1 MPMNSLYAALWGL
14 GGSAAAEALQ
24 IYLSMRVPGDARSF
38 RAPWSNR
45 KQRKYFWGAVA
56 LRLFLGILPPA
67 AITASSHVFSPMHA
81 MVTGMTAPLLI
92 SRLAQTQTT
101 AQQGDGAADRQPPR
115 TEARAVAS
123 GDGER
128 PPRTPAPRAA
138 ADRRVV
144 NGRGTSQRASRVP
157 VHPAEAH
164 LPAPDSAPS
173 REAVGSSAVDQ
184 DGDTS
189 APPALERL
197 GGESPSMSSPD
208 PAYPDRQAAEEH
220 QEDDSESSDSSHR
233 K

>member
-1 MPMNSLYAALWGL
+1 MNSLYAALWGL

-101 AQQGDGAADRQPPR
+101 VQTDDSAGRHSQGP
-115 TEARAVAS
+115 EARAGAS
-123 GDGER
+123 YDNDTPPR
-128 PPRTPAPRAA
+128 PPTPRAA
-138 ADRRVV
+138 ADRRIPQ
-144 NGRGTSQRASRVP
+144 GPGTRQRTVLPP
-157 VHPAEAH
+157 VHPERTH
-164 LPAPDSAPS
+164 LSSADSAPT
-173 REAVGSSAVDQ
+173 RAAVDSGASNQ
-184 DGDTS
+184 QGDTNT
-189 APPALERL
+189 
-197 GGESPSMSSPD
+197 SS
-208 PAYPDRQAAEEH
+208 AEEH
-220 QEDDSESSDSSHR
+220 HGREPLSMLSPAPADPDSPGDEERQEEESEPSDSAHHQ
-233 K
+233 